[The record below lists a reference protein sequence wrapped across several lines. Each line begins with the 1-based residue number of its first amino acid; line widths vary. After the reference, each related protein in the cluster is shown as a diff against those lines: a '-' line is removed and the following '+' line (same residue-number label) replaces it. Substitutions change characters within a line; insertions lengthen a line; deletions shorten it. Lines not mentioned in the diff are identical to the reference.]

1 MELEI
6 GGLDAGDPVEGN
18 VEHAVQD
25 EPDDVQRQ
33 EVEVQANHAFE
44 QGKLG
49 PMIILPE
56 YMKTFT
62 SYLFLLQFS

>member
-6 GGLDAGDPVEGN
+6 GGLDAVDPVEGN

-33 EVEVQANHAFE
+33 EVEVQANHTLKKKE
-44 QGKLG
+44 
-49 PMIILPE
+49 I
-56 YMKTFT
+56 
-62 SYLFLLQFS
+62 